1 MYPLDPFT
9 MPLSGQILIEASA
22 GTGKTYTL
30 VLLVLRLLLEQ
41 ELSIDQ
47 ILVVTFTR
55 AATEELR
62 GRIRLRLR
70 EALDLLQDGAGSG
83 ADPALQR
90 LLEGCT
96 SQEPARKEQQ
106 RILLQDALTRMDEA
120 AIHTIHGFCQRMLQ
134 EHAFVSGSPFRLD
147 FIEDEGKLR
156 RQIMEDFWRLHFYD
170 HPHQAAWAAANWQT
184 PEGLLKAIGPH
195 LDRDDLICL
204 PHVDTEEIAALEHA
218 TARLFGKARSLW
230 QREQQNILTL
240 LAEYKGLSRAKSKK
254 ISYHSEKLETGSQA
268 LDTWLQSEK
277 PQWIMP
283 EMACLF
289 TAATVRSLLGKRC
302 KEAPSHPFLDLFDQ
316 LHDHHARL
324 DRQRRITLLLAARRY
339 LATELARRKEEKNQL
354 FFNDLLNRLAIS
366 LTSGQALARTIS
378 RRFPAILVDEFQD
391 TDPVQYRI
399 FSTIHAARRDHG
411 LFLIGDPKQA
421 IYGFRGA
428 DIFTYLAARR
438 DTRPE
443 HRFTMTTNYRSARIM
458 VEAVN
463 RLFAR
468 ENPFALAS
476 DDIPFIPMQAHADEQ
491 DGRLI
496 RADTP
501 QTPLHCLLLDRRGN
515 GNSWSK
521 ELATEQAAA
530 CCAREIAALLHEGAT
545 GRARIGD
552 RPVCGSDI
560 GILVRTHHE
569 GTAMRKA
576 LARHH
581 IASVHASQES
591 VFASPEAEQL
601 QILLSC
607 LSKPSDPA
615 LLRTLL
621 VTDLFGYTANML
633 DRLRDREEEWNDLIA
648 EMDEYA
654 RVWNEQGV
662 LAMFYQL
669 LGQRKT
675 VRRLL
680 ARDNGERIL
689 TNFTH
694 LVELL
699 QEASRTHDR
708 NDMLLR
714 WLADRMADPDNAGDA
729 AQIRLESDELL
740 VRIITIHKSKGLEYP
755 LVFLP
760 FPWSARPEEGKPPF
774 TFHDPEQDNR
784 LCLDLGT
791 GDPRHVQLAEQE
803 RLAADLRLLYV
814 ALTRARHACFFCWGH
829 VSAMEKS
836 AMAYL
841 LHDQPPASPDDIATD
856 LVSLQEEGYL
866 TLVQQEQEDRRGKVL
881 TVESGPHALH
891 TRSFTGTID
900 DSWRIASYSSLTSG
914 HDPRP
919 EQPDYD
925 RTDSDAPGQQAK
937 NRFGFPRGAAAG
949 TCLHAIL
956 ERISFTDPGGRRD
969 IIATQLANASIADA
983 WTPVVEAWIADVL
996 ATGIMP
1002 GFCLEKLHDRDRI
1015 NELAFSYPLASVD
1028 MAALN
1033 RVLKRYGH
1041 APLPGH
1047 DTQLLRGL
1055 LVGFVDLIF
1064 RHQGRYCIVDY
1075 KSNHLGNQ
1083 IADYTPARLEEA
1095 MRAHRYDLQYLLYT
1109 LALHRYLQYR
1119 LPEYDYST
1127 HIGPVCYLFLRGMD
1141 PQTPESGVFRTL
1153 PDPGL
1158 IQELDACIRGEA
1170 S

>member
-70 EALDLLQDGAGSG
+70 EALDLLQNHGNG
-83 ADPALQR
+83 DPVLQQ
-90 LLEGCT
+90 LLNGCAT
-96 SQEPARKEQQ
+96 REPAKQHKE
-106 RILLQDALTRMDEA
+106 RLRVLLQDALTRMDEA

-134 EHAFVSGSPFRLD
+134 EHAFVSGSPFALD

-156 RQIMEDFWRLHFYD
+156 RQIMEDFWRLHFYA
-170 HPHQAAWAAANWQT
+170 HPGRAAWAAANWQT

-204 PHVDTEEIAALEHA
+204 PHVDTSKADALEQE
-218 TARLFGKARSLW
+218 TDELFIEARTLW
-230 QREQQNILTL
+230 QTEQKRILTL
-240 LAEYKGLSRAKSKK
+240 LLEHKGLKRAAKDG
-254 ISYHSEKLETGSQA
+254 YHPDRIQAALAA
-268 LDTWLQSEK
+268 LDPWLQREDPPWLLPK
-277 PQWIMP
+277 
-283 EMACLF
+283 ATTLF
-289 TAATVRSLLGKRC
+289 TTTAIHARLKKNCRQ
-302 KEAPSHPFLDLFDQ
+302 APEHPFFDHFDILQ
-316 LHDHHARL
+316 QTHARL

-339 LATELARRKEEKNQL
+339 LRIELDRRKEEKNQL
-354 FFNDLLNRLAIS
+354 FFNDLLRRLAAS
-366 LTSGQALARTIS
+366 LATSPSLARTIS

-391 TDPVQYRI
+391 TDPLQYRI
-399 FSTIHAARRDHG
+399 FSTIHATKPDHA

-438 DTRPE
+438 DTQPE

-491 DGRLI
+491 DGQLI

-515 GNSWSK
+515 GKPWSK
-521 ELATEQAAA
+521 EQATAQAAA
-530 CCAREIAALLHEGAT
+530 CCAREIAALLHDGAT
-545 GRARIGD
+545 DRARIGD

-791 GDPRHVQLAEQE
+791 GDPRHVQLVEQE

-841 LHDQPPASPDDIATD
+841 LHDQPPASPDDVAADLAT
-856 LVSLQEEGYL
+856 LQEEGYL